1 MWKTSE
7 FFICSTSQFPTQQY
21 AAQYAGYTGYND
33 ARADQSLKM
42 TGRGPSSDWGNFPE
56 FDGKPILASSVQFSQ
71 STLSKI
77 MKLSENEERKD

>member
-1 MWKTSE
+1 MLIVWTE
-7 FFICSTSQFPTQQY
+7 QY

-33 ARADQSLKM
+33 ARAGQSLKM
-42 TGRGPSSDWGNFPE
+42 TGRGSSDWGNFSE

-77 MKLSENEERKD
+77 MKLSENEEERLNQCLAVA

>member
-1 MWKTSE
+1 MLIVW
-7 FFICSTSQFPTQQY
+7 TQQY
-21 AAQYAGYTGYND
+21 AAQYTGYTGYNHL
-33 ARADQSLKM
+33 RAGQSLKM
-42 TGRGPSSDWGNFPE
+42 TGRGPSDWGNFPE